1 MSEKPKRNGILR
13 SATIVGAM
21 TAISRVLGLV
31 REIAMGYL
39 FGTSPLKS
47 AFDMAFVIPNL
58 FRRLFGEG
66 ALSSA
71 FIPVLS
77 ETLEHEGKPSAWKLA
92 SKVLL
97 GLGLF
102 LSIVTAI
109 GILITFPLSH
119 ILPPDSRWLLP
130 LPMLRIMLPY
140 AVLICLA
147 ATVSGVLNCF
157 GAFSV
162 SSLTPF
168 LLNVIWLLVLGTFI
182 IFPDLVKTPDNQ
194 LIFLCIG
201 ILFAGLAQILFQW
214 PTLRKFGFRFSATLK
229 DLRHDPKLKK
239 VLLLTGPAAIG
250 MGLIQINVCID
261 KVLAYWADSSAPAA
275 LEYAERITYLPLGM
289 FATAF
294 MTVLLPTFSRQAS
307 AEKWEDMRD
316 SLEQSVRNLSMVMAP
331 CSLALLLLAAP
342 IIQSI
347 YAFKGGHFG
356 QESILLSARALAAYA
371 PGLVVFSLQKVFT
384 PAFYGMQ
391 DMKTPVKISLWC
403 LLLNVTLNVTSV
415 ILLPH
420 GWKHCGIAGSTVVC
434 SLVNSMI
441 LFYLLRKKLPCCPR
455 IKAMLPSLLK
465 SIFAAI
471 VMAWICRMI
480 WNFGCTQAGGTFASK
495 WAEWGVMGITIFGG
509 GIIYLII
516 LLLISR
522 RELLTMIR
530 DIMQRRGKSRRK
542 AAEKKEV

>member
-1 MSEKPKRNGILR
+1 MPEFPQKSGILR

-21 TAISRVLGLV
+21 TAVSRVFGLV

-97 GLGLF
+97 GLCLF

-157 GAFSV
+157 GAFQI

-168 LLNVIWLLVLGTFI
+168 LLNVIWLLVLGAFI
-182 IFPDLVKTPDNQ
+182 IFPDLVQTPDNQ

-214 PTLRKFGFRFSATLK
+214 PTLRKFGFRFSANFK
-229 DLRHDPKLKK
+229 DLRQDPKLKR

-261 KVLAYWADSSAPAA
+261 KVLAYWADPSAPAA

-316 SLEQSVRNLSMVMAP
+316 SIELSVRNLGIVMAP

-342 IIQSI
+342 VIQAI
-347 YAFKGGHFG
+347 YAFKGGQFG
-356 QESILLSARALAAYA
+356 QESITLSARALAAYA

-391 DMKTPVKISLWC
+391 DMKTPVKVSLWC

-415 ILLPH
+415 VLLPH
-420 GWKHCGIAGSTVVC
+420 GWKHCGIAGATVVC
-434 SLVNSMI
+434 SMVNSAI
-441 LFYLLRKKLPCCPR
+441 LFCLLRKRLPRCPR
-455 IKAMLPSLLK
+455 MGAMLPSLLK
-465 SIFAAI
+465 SISAAI
-471 VMAWICRMI
+471 VMAWIAKLI
-480 WNFGCTQAGGTFASK
+480 WNYGYGAASQTASSK
-495 WAEWGVMGITIFGG
+495 WTEWGNMGITIFGAVVIYF
-509 GIIYLII
+509 GIMLV
-516 LLLISR
+516 ISR
-522 RELLTMIR
+522 KEMFTMIR
-530 DIMQRRGKSRRK
+530 EVPRRKGKSRGK
-542 AAEKKEV
+542 TA

>member
-1 MSEKPKRNGILR
+1 MPEFPQKSGILR

-21 TAISRVLGLV
+21 TAVSRVFGLV

-97 GLGLF
+97 GLCLF

-157 GAFSV
+157 GAFQI

-168 LLNVIWLLVLGTFI
+168 LLNVIWLLVLGAFI
-182 IFPDLVKTPDNQ
+182 IFPDLVQTPDNQ

-214 PTLRKFGFRFSATLK
+214 PTLRKFGFRFSANFK
-229 DLRHDPKLKK
+229 DLRHDPKLKR

-261 KVLAYWADSSAPAA
+261 KVLAYWADPSAPAA

-316 SLEQSVRNLSMVMAP
+316 SIELSVRNLGIVMAP

-342 IIQSI
+342 VIQAI
-347 YAFKGGHFG
+347 YAFKGGQFG
-356 QESILLSARALAAYA
+356 QESITLSARALAAYA
-371 PGLVVFSLQKVFT
+371 PGLLVFSLQKVFT

-391 DMKTPVKISLWC
+391 DMKTPVKVSLWC
-403 LLLNVTLNVTSV
+403 LLLNVTLNATSV

-420 GWKHCGIAGSTVVC
+420 GWKHCGIAGATVVC
-434 SLVNSMI
+434 SMVNSAI
-441 LFYLLRKKLPCCPR
+441 LFCLLRERLPRCPR
-455 IKAMLPSLLK
+455 MGAMLPSLLK
-465 SIFAAI
+465 SISAAI
-471 VMAWICRMI
+471 VMAWIAKLI
-480 WNFGCTQAGGTFASK
+480 WNYGYGAASQTASSK
-495 WAEWGVMGITIFGG
+495 WTEWGNMGITIFGAVVIYF
-509 GIIYLII
+509 GIMLV
-516 LLLISR
+516 ISR
-522 RELLTMIR
+522 KEMFTMIR
-530 DIMQRRGKSRRK
+530 EVPRRKGKSRGK
-542 AAEKKEV
+542 TA